1 MVVRRV
7 CLSHTVLVNKSIFV
21 RCKVA
26 RISIRI
32 TATFTPPVW
41 VRCPESRRKSLFL
54 SHFGSPFASA
64 FIAYKFWL
72 NFNHW
77 AIHRPCRFR
86 CCWRWCSTYNVRI
99 VLNRDGWP
107 GLPWLL
113 NTLYNGHGRWLF
125 WRMCFYATTF

>member
-7 CLSHTVLVNKSIFV
+7 YLSHTVLVNKSIFV

-32 TATFTPPVW
+32 TTTFTLPVW

-54 SHFGSPFASA
+54 SRFGSPFASP
-64 FIAYKFWL
+64 FIAYKFWV

-77 AIHRPCRFR
+77 AIHRPCRFH
-86 CCWRWCSTYNVRI
+86 CWRWCSTYNVRI
-99 VLNRDGWP
+99 VLNRNRWP

-113 NTLYNGHGRWLF
+113 NTLYDGHQRWMF
-125 WRMCFYATTF
+125 WQMCFYATLF